1 MRHAGKCSP
10 VGGGLRAVWRCVRAR
25 SLAEESEGTCEGGA
39 VGATV
44 SGGWEVSVGERERGA
59 CGNE

>member
-1 MRHAGKCSP
+1 MCM
-10 VGGGLRAVWRCVRAR
+10 CVRAR
-25 SLAEESEGTCEGGA
+25 SLAEESEGKCEWGA